1 MKEMMKNRTYRD
13 KIVYCAKDPKFVL
26 IQMVDE
32 DMIDML
38 SEQYH
43 IISSVIECPFLLAGY
58 VVNDWNK
65 DLSPWKAKAV
75 FGKKNFEGAARETL
89 DDLCGS
95 FIPQLK
101 KEHNLDDDIC
111 VILGGYSLAGL
122 FSLFSAYQTDVFD
135 AVMAASAS
143 VWFSGW
149 IDYAKA
155 NRIKCKNVYLS
166 LGDRESDT
174 KNPVMKKVG
183 ECMKTQFALLFRDSA
198 DNCALEFNEGNHFT
212 DVAKRCAKGY
222 EWCIE
227 QTKCHYLL
235 H

>member
-101 KEHNLDDDIC
+101 KEHDLDDDIC

-122 FSLFSAYQTDVFD
+122 FSLWSAYQTDVFS

-174 KNPVMKKVG
+174 KNPIMKKVE
-183 ECMKTQFALLFRDSA
+183 ECMKTQFALLARDDT

-227 QTKCHYLL
+227 QTKCHDLL

>member
-1 MKEMMKNRTYRD
+1 MMKMRTYRD
-13 KIVYCAKDPKFVL
+13 KIVYCAKDPKIVL

-43 IISSVIECPFLLAGY
+43 IISSAIDYPILLAGY

-75 FGKKNFEGAARETL
+75 FGKKGFEGCAKETL
-89 DDLCGS
+89 KDLTDS

-101 KEHNLDDDIC
+101 KEHDLDDDIC

-122 FSLFSAYQTDVFD
+122 FCLWSAYQTDEFC

-143 VWFSGW
+143 VWFKDW
-149 IDYAKA
+149 IKYASE
-155 NRIKCKNVYLS
+155 NDIKCQNVYLS
-166 LGDRESDT
+166 LGDKESDT
-174 KNPVMKKVG
+174 KNPVMKTVG
-183 ECMKTQFALLFRDSA
+183 DCMRKQFEILSQSDIN
-198 DNCALEFNEGNHFT
+198 NCALEFNEGNHFT

-222 EWCIE
+222 EWCI
-227 QTKCHYLL
+227 QQIKIS
-235 H
+235 

>member
-13 KIVYCAKDPKFVL
+13 KIVYCAKDPKIIL

-43 IISSVIECPFLLAGY
+43 IINSAIERPFLLAGY

-65 DLSPWKAKAV
+65 DLSPWKAKAI
-75 FGKKNFEGAARETL
+75 FGKKNFEGAAKETL
-89 DDLCGS
+89 DDLTKY

-101 KEHNLDDDIC
+101 KEHDLDDEIC

-122 FSLFSAYQTDVFD
+122 FCLWSAYQTDMFS

-143 VWFSGW
+143 VWFDGW
-149 IDYAKA
+149 TGFAKE
-155 NRIKCKNVYLS
+155 NRIRCRNVYLS

-174 KNPVMKKVG
+174 KNPVMKKVE
-183 ECMKTQFALLFRDSA
+183 ECMKMQFALLAEDDIF
-198 DNCALEFNEGNHFT
+198 NCALEFNEGNHFT

-222 EWCIE
+222 EWCIG
-227 QTKCHYLL
+227 QTKSYDLL

>member
-89 DDLCGS
+89 DDLSGRGDRDLDAA
-95 FIPQLK
+95 FQDVLRIGQRQFRRGNFAPQRK
-101 KEHNLDDDIC
+101 RAVKIGDAFPVAAFRLDPAC
-111 VILGGYSLAGL
+111 
-122 FSLFSAYQTDVFD
+122 
-135 AVMAASAS
+135 
-143 VWFSGW
+143 
-149 IDYAKA
+149 
-155 NRIKCKNVYLS
+155 RKNVVHSNPLS
-166 LGDRESDT
+166 KE
-174 KNPVMKKVG
+174 KN
-183 ECMKTQFALLFRDSA
+183 
-198 DNCALEFNEGNHFT
+198 
-212 DVAKRCAKGY
+212 
-222 EWCIE
+222 
-227 QTKCHYLL
+227 
-235 H
+235 